1 MQPEMALLW
10 EVSIAEFLIVT
21 VVIGGA
27 LAYMIGRSTALT
39 WSSWGLMI
47 FYTALLTLAARFIH
61 YSLFDGTFFLPIQS
75 IGTALYYTAI
85 DFIMLLAFAS
95 LGRTL
100 TRRSQFA
107 RQYGMTTGNR

>member
-39 WSSWGLMI
+39 WSSWGVMT
-47 FYTALLTLAARFIH
+47 FYTVLLTFAARFIH
-61 YSLFDGTFFLPIQS
+61 YSLFDGTFFLPVETL
-75 IGTALYYTAI
+75 GTALYYAVI
-85 DFIMLLAFAS
+85 DFVVLFAFAA
-95 LGRTL
+95 LGRQA

-107 RQYGMTTGNR
+107 RQYGMTGGR